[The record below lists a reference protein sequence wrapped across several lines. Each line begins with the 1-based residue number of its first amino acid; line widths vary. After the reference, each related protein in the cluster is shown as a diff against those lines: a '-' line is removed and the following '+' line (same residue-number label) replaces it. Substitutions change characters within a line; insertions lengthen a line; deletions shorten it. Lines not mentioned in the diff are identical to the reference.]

1 MPSFPQTEARCENRG
16 LGTTGLLR
24 HPFGRSSGWRTFD
37 ASGPDG
43 QNPAPIW
50 PLGPDLWRNYHG
62 LWHLGGYFAQQHGI
76 ICTRENERGNVV
88 LEKQRDGHF
97 HATVVINGAPID
109 TLVDTGATLTVLTP
123 EDATRAGFDM
133 DRLQFSGQAR
143 TANGIVATAPVRLD
157 RVALGPFEERN
168 VRAAVNGGNLDKS
181 LLGMEFLNRFGRL
194 EITRDQLIITK

>member
-1 MPSFPQTEARCENRG
+1 VRTGDWEQLVYYGILLAALLGGVLLTRRG
-16 LGTTGLLR
+16 QMGKTLR
-24 HPFGRSSGWRTFD
+24 QF
-37 ASGPDG
+37 
-43 QNPAPIW
+43 
-50 PLGPDLWRNYHG
+50 G
-62 LWHLGGYFAQQHGI
+62 LWALIFGGIVMAYGIWEDISRNSTASFA
-76 ICTRENERGNVV
+76 RVNERGNVV

-123 EDATRAGFDM
+123 QDATRAGFDI

-143 TANGIVATAPVRLD
+143 TANGIVATAPIRLD

-168 VRAAVNGGNLDKS
+168 VSAAVNGGNLDKS
-181 LLGMEFLNRFGRL
+181 LLGMKFLNRFGRL

>member
-1 MPSFPQTEARCENRG
+1 MRTGDWEQLVYYGILLAALLGGVLLTRRG
-16 LGTTGLLR
+16 QMGKTLHQFGLWALIFGGIVMAYGIWEDISRNSTGS
-24 HPFGRSSGWRTFD
+24 FGRV
-37 ASGPDG
+37 
-43 QNPAPIW
+43 
-50 PLGPDLWRNYHG
+50 
-62 LWHLGGYFAQQHGI
+62 
-76 ICTRENERGNVV
+76 NERGNVV

-109 TLVDTGATLTVLTP
+109 TLVDTGATLTVLTS
-123 EDATRAGFDM
+123 EDAIRAGFDM

-143 TANGIVATAPVRLD
+143 TANGIVATAPIRLD

-181 LLGMEFLNRFGRL
+181 LLGMEFLNRFERL

>member
-1 MPSFPQTEARCENRG
+1 MRTGDWEQLVYYGILLATL
-16 LGTTGLLR
+16 LGGVLLTR
-24 HPFGRSSGWRTFD
+24 Q
-37 ASGPDG
+37 G
-43 QNPAPIW
+43 QMGKT
-50 PLGPDLWRNYHG
+50 LRQFG
-62 LWHLGGYFAQQHGI
+62 LWALTFGGIVMAYGIWEDISRNSTGSFA
-76 ICTRENERGNVV
+76 RVNERGNVV

-123 EDATRAGFDM
+123 QDATRAGFDM

-143 TANGIVATAPVRLD
+143 TANGIVATAPIRLD

>member
-1 MPSFPQTEARCENRG
+1 MRTGDWEQLVYYGILLAAL
-16 LGTTGLLR
+16 LGGVLLTR
-24 HPFGRSSGWRTFD
+24 Q
-37 ASGPDG
+37 G
-43 QNPAPIW
+43 QMGKT
-50 PLGPDLWRNYHG
+50 LRQFG
-62 LWHLGGYFAQQHGI
+62 LWALTFGGIVMAYGIWEDISRNSRGSFA
-76 ICTRENERGNVV
+76 RVNERGNVV

-123 EDATRAGFDM
+123 QDATRAGFDI

-143 TANGIVATAPVRLD
+143 TANGIVATAPIRLD

-168 VRAAVNGGNLDKS
+168 VSAAVNGGNLDKS

>member
-1 MPSFPQTEARCENRG
+1 MRTGDWEQLVYYGILLAALLGGVLLTRRG
-16 LGTTGLLR
+16 QMGKTLR
-24 HPFGRSSGWRTFD
+24 QF
-37 ASGPDG
+37 
-43 QNPAPIW
+43 
-50 PLGPDLWRNYHG
+50 G
-62 LWHLGGYFAQQHGI
+62 LWALIFGGIVMAYGIWEDISRNSTGSFA
-76 ICTRENERGNVV
+76 RENERGNVV

-97 HATVVINGAPID
+97 HATVVINGALID

-123 EDATRAGFDM
+123 QDARRAGFDI

-143 TANGIVATAPVRLD
+143 TANGIVATAPIRLE

-181 LLGMEFLNRFGRL
+181 LLGMEFLSRFGRL

>member
-1 MPSFPQTEARCENRG
+1 MRTGDWEQLVYYGILLAALLGGVLLMRRG
-16 LGTTGLLR
+16 QMGKTLR
-24 HPFGRSSGWRTFD
+24 QF
-37 ASGPDG
+37 
-43 QNPAPIW
+43 
-50 PLGPDLWRNYHG
+50 G
-62 LWHLGGYFAQQHGI
+62 LWTLIFGGIVMAYGMWEDISRNSAGSFA
-76 ICTRENERGNVV
+76 RVNERGNVV
-88 LEKQRDGHF
+88 LEKHRDGHF

-123 EDATRAGFDM
+123 QDATRAGFDI

-143 TANGIVATAPVRLD
+143 TANGIVATAPIRLD